1 MFPHSANN
9 HAEHAPQQQPN
20 HERGEYTAHA
30 LGLHGFIRQAGLGD
44 DFHEELLLLG
54 GDACLLQ
61 CGERGSKFLL
71 GKGLGEHQLFVG
83 RGLAGQGVAAACDLG
98 TLPGD
103 FLLEGLDALAQQGHL
118 RVVGCAG
125 DELRKLRLLG
135 DEFVLQLGDE
145 LQLQRAFGRGVE
157 HAPPVAVGR
166 NGQRGGAHLGF
177 GLGHVLLVK
186 THGVFVGLGVEAVD
200 EALAECQQV
209 GIDVLGI
216 LRGVGGD
223 AQGADVGDGVD
234 VVGHH
239 FFVVVEQFF
248 KAGVR
253 SEHTAKA
260 VEHIDAAVAHHVP
273 VVQGAL
279 QFGQGVAREDV
290 VVHGVRAGTGMRQP
304 GGCEQ

>member
-1 MFPHSANN
+1 MFPHAADDD
-9 HAEHAPQQQPN
+9 AEHAPQQQTDDEN
-20 HERGEYTAHA
+20 GEHPAHA
-30 LGLHGFIRQAGLGD
+30 FRLHSFIRQAGLGD
-44 DFHEELLLLG
+44 DFDEELLLLRG
-54 GDACLLQ
+54 NPGLFQ
-61 CGERGSKFLL
+61 CGERRSEFLF

-103 FLLEGLDALAQQGHL
+103 FLFESLDALAQQGHL

-125 DELRKLRLLG
+125 NELRKLGLLG

-209 GIDVLGI
+209 GVDALGI

-239 FFVVVEQFF
+239 LLVVVEEFF
-248 KAGVR
+248 KAGVG
-253 SEHTAKA
+253 SEHAAKA
-260 VEHIDAAVAHHVP
+260 VEHIDAAAAHHVP